1 MAGVKARV
9 SLSVLL
15 LVLALAVGCAAS
27 TPAWGYEFYVGGL
40 ALSKATSWE
49 GASLSLAKI
58 ETSETSVECKKDPLE
73 GLLLLEGKSTATLL
87 LKECTVVKPSQCKV
101 AEPIT
106 GKLVGE
112 LGESENQIVDE
123 LAGSG
128 EKGLIA
134 ELHFE
139 NKGAETCSLGKAK
152 LLGTQTCEII
162 KGEKELLEHELACKP
177 SGSNLKLGTTSA
189 KFTSS
194 EEAKT
199 VPPLNLH
206 LAPLFDGPSWIV
218 DKKPLGQLE
227 HKEFEIEKYVSGPT
241 IELGE
246 KVGGVRK
253 LGVSCDISKS
263 SANPPPSVI
272 KGSAAR
278 RVGTAIDKLFL
289 SECEV
294 EEFNVLH
301 ANCTVRSVWQSGS
314 EIIKS
319 PINTIGTELHPV
331 ELEAEMGFPGST
343 GRRLEAALIFTG
355 TEAFMGTSKVLFT
368 LEFGGMECPVN
379 VEIGAH
385 MPFTGQFVALLS
397 KQKGTNE
404 DEVIFPEEEFTKLVL
419 PNPETQTIEL
429 WNPSSRAGYGAKTVN
444 IKEGGEEGNIKAQ
457 EMWKLASGLEFGFY
471 AG

>member
-1 MAGVKARV
+1 MAGVKARL

-15 LVLALAVGCAAS
+15 LALAVGCAAS
-27 TPAWGYEFYVGGL
+27 APAWGYEFYVGGL

-128 EKGLIA
+128 EKQLIA

-139 NKGAETCSLGKAK
+139 NKGLETCSLGKAK
-152 LLGTQTCEII
+152 LLGTQTCEIV
-162 KGEKELLEHELACKP
+162 KGETELLYHELACKAT
-177 SGSNLKLGTTSA
+177 GSNLKLGIVSA

-194 EEAKT
+194 EEIKT
-199 VPPLNLH
+199 VPPVNV
-206 LAPLFDGPSWIV
+206 APVFKGPRWIV
-218 DKKPLGQLE
+218 DKNLLGQLE
-227 HKEFEIEKYVSGPT
+227 HREFEIEKYVSGPT

-253 LGVSCDISKS
+253 LGVYCDIAKS
-263 SANPPPSVI
+263 STNPPPSVI
-272 KGSAAR
+272 KGSDVR
-278 RVGTAIDKLFL
+278 RVGTVIDRLFL
-289 SECEV
+289 SKCEV
-294 EEFNVLH
+294 EEFNVLR
-301 ANCTVRSVWQSGS
+301 AKCTVRSVWQSGT
-314 EIIKS
+314 ELERS
-319 PINTIGTELHPV
+319 PENTIGTELHPV
-331 ELEAEMGFPGST
+331 ELEAEMGFLGST
-343 GRRLEAALIFTG
+343 EQRREAALLFTG
-355 TEAFMGTSKVLFT
+355 TEKFMGTSKVLFT
-368 LEFGGMECPVN
+368 LEFRGVECPEN
-379 VEIGAH
+379 VGINTQ

-397 KQKGTNE
+397 KQKGANE
-404 DEVIFPEEEFTKLVL
+404 DEVILPGQEFAKLVL
-419 PNPETQTIEL
+419 PNPATQTIEL
-429 WNPSSRAGYGAKTVN
+429 WNPASRPGYTAKTVN

-457 EMWKLASGLEFGFY
+457 EMWKLTSELEFGFY